1 MFRFILLS
9 VLATIVVRAIWSFL
23 VGIAEDASP
32 SNPRRRPPERGVPMV
47 RDPVCGTFVI
57 PTPALSLRKGGD
69 EVYFCSE
76 ECRHKFQSR

>member
-1 MFRFILLS
+1 MFRFLLLS
-9 VLATIVVRAIWSFL
+9 VLATIVVRAVWSFFL
-23 VGIAEDASP
+23 GIAQGVSP
-32 SNPRRRPPERGVPMV
+32 SGPQRRPPERGVAMV

-76 ECRHKFQSR
+76 ECRNKYRSH